1 VRCLRLRQSAL
12 NSLTSIASRAYV
24 RDDRDTPLW
33 WKRDARR
40 RSYFS
45 EKRKLKFEAKWARAR
60 HEPERTSKMGFL
72 AHAISGHFGPHRSH
86 ELAKS
91 IKLICPSGWS
101 KERRCYASSNGLF
114 AIGGE
119 DE

>member
-1 VRCLRLRQSAL
+1 
-12 NSLTSIASRAYV
+12 
-24 RDDRDTPLW
+24 
-33 WKRDARR
+33 
-40 RSYFS
+40 
-45 EKRKLKFEAKWARAR
+45 
-60 HEPERTSKMGFL
+60 MGFL

-114 AIGGE
+114 AIGGKNE
-119 DE
+119 WASTYDGVIRGPVLRVTQRRASELARGIFASPT